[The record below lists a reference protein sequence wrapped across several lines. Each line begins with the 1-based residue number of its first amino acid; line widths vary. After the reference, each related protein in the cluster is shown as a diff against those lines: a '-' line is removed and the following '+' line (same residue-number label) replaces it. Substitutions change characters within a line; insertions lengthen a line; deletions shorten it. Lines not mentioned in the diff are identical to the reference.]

1 MTKHGGN
8 VHAPVTLTVYTE
20 DTGSNNEFVE
30 LTMKI
35 TENKKER
42 EDVYVLGI
50 WILAFAAIVLDRVDY
65 ILLLGCEPLV
75 RLERQARDDLR
86 AL

>member
-1 MTKHGGN
+1 
-8 VHAPVTLTVYTE
+8 
-20 DTGSNNEFVE
+20 
-30 LTMKI
+30 MKI
-35 TENKKER
+35 TENKKAR

-50 WILAFAAIVLDRVDY
+50 WILAFAAIVLDRIDY

-75 RLERQARDDLR
+75 RLERQARAGLR

>member
-1 MTKHGGN
+1 MTKFGGN

-75 RLERQARDDLR
+75 RLERQARADLR